1 MRSSRRYFVDW
12 IKVEISTPDK
22 PEIYQMASELGL
34 DPDAVLGKL
43 IRVWVWADMNIKP
56 QELRNDCVTK
66 NNYDRNCDVTGT
78 SFIMRD
84 KSNFDMII
92 DRITNTKNFADA
104 MLRSGWLI
112 ENDGCY
118 ELPNFERHNG
128 KSTKTRLL
136 NAERAKRHRGKNSVT
151 LASRLSNDCVTKNNY
166 KSVTREEKKR
176 IIIKPLTP
184 NDTESQFDTFWNLYP
199 RKIGKE
205 NARKSWNRTATNQ
218 KTVTAILSALP
229 NHVESPQWRKD
240 NGQFIPHP
248 ATWLNQRR
256 WEDVLTV
263 NAHAQVKRIERLDTR
278 CTECKEPLTAQG
290 ISGMCTTCYYKIQE
304 ARKNIKSLITG
315 IGGTE

>member
-1 MRSSRRYFVDW
+1 MDW

-43 IRVWVWADMNIKP
+43 IRVWVWADMNVKP
-56 QELRNDCVTK
+56 LELCNDSVTK
-66 NNYDRNCDVTGT
+66 INYNCNCSVTGMKFFLSNT
-78 SFIMRD
+78 C
-84 KSNFDMII
+84 NFDAII
-92 DRITNTKNFADA
+92 DRITCIKNFADA
-104 MLRSGWLI
+104 MKKVGWLLQH
-112 ENDGCY
+112 DTHV

-136 NAERAKRHRGKNSVT
+136 NAERVKKHRSKSTGKFEHVDGNE
-151 LASRLSNDCVTKNNY
+151 NVTKNNY

-184 NDTESQFDTFWNLYP
+184 TDDAIDQFDTFWNLYP

-218 KTVTAILSALP
+218 ETVTAILSALP

-263 NAHAQVKRIERLDTR
+263 NAPAQVKRIERLDTR

-290 ISGMCTTCYYKIQE
+290 INGMCSTCYYKVQE
-304 ARKNIKSLITG
+304 ARKNINNLLKG
-315 IGGTE
+315 IGGGK